1 MPGITTK
8 EVMSR
13 MGHASPR
20 AALIYQHA
28 TAERDQAVA
37 DYLGGVIAE
46 AKRAP
51 KSGVV
56 RLRP

>member
-28 TAERDQAVA
+28 TAERDRAVA
-37 DYLGGVIAE
+37 DYLGAVIAE
-46 AKRAP
+46 AKRPPRSDVA
-51 KSGVV
+51 

>member
-1 MPGITTK
+1 MPGMTTK

-13 MGHASPR
+13 MGHTSPR
-20 AALIYQHA
+20 AALIYQHS

-51 KSGVV
+51 KSA
-56 RLRP
+56 